1 MPFTSEGIY
10 PDIIMNPHC
19 FVGST
24 LISLPNGLSRP
35 ISSFS
40 EQGLE
45 KVLSWCP
52 TENKSTV
59 SYSLGMESKGIK
71 NTIKLTL
78 IDGRTIECTPD
89 HKFKVLSNN
98 MYVDMEAQHITYDDR
113 LIMGVI
119 GTEDKS
125 DIDEENWNVE
135 FGDYKFDMSNSS
147 MRQRSLALA
156 RLLGYIHTDG
166 TLCKTERGEYR
177 CVVYMGCMFDAYTIM
192 DDVLLVTG
200 KKPKICESYSD
211 TTKCLTFNINICGTF
226 ARSLSTLQGMTYGRR
241 TTQETSYPEFL
252 FEETCPKSIVREF
265 LAGCFGGDGWAPHYR
280 TGNKHTFSNV
290 KFSQSV
296 CVEYADSMEDKM
308 NKLITLMKRLGVD
321 ANIVR
326 ERECHMKCQSYIDR
340 PRISFELEV
349 KSNESFRKN
358 IGFRHCNQKMLR
370 LELACSYEN
379 YCEQVKRQHNNMIGK
394 VNEYMNIKLSIK
406 NALEQGKKDLYEN
419 VDSEIVLNEYYSL
432 LTPTLVGNRRR
443 KNRSNDINVFDYRYM
458 ISAEQYIKNA
468 GAEKWFDKGT
478 YIVEDRKA
486 QYIPNYCIGLM
497 KKEESTRQEVFD
509 IGVMQYHLF
518 VANGATVLNCIP
530 SRMTCGQLIECLTS
544 KIGAIQGT
552 FVDGTPYCNYDVKKL
567 PDILE
572 KLGYNRFGNDVLYC
586 GMTGKKMEAE
596 IFMGPTYQ
604 VRLKHM
610 TADKYHAR
618 SRGPRQSLTR
628 QPLEGRSRDG
638 GLKIGKP
645 FCLRVFTKVK
655 ASPRCGGL
663 HSLIAGNSRKKVKNY
678 HLE

>member
-98 MYVDMEAQHITYDDR
+98 MYVDMEAQHITYDDK

-135 FGDYKFDMSNSS
+135 FGDYKFDMINSS

-166 TLCKTERGEYR
+166 TLCKTERGEYK
-177 CVVYMGCMFDAYTIM
+177 CVVYMGCMLDAHTIM

-211 TTKCLTFNINICGTF
+211 TTDTKTYNINLSATF
-226 ARSLSTLQGMTYGRR
+226 ARSLSTLQGMSYGRR

-265 LAGCFGGDGWAPHYR
+265 LAGCFGGDGWAPHYSA
-280 TGNKHTFSNV
+280 GNKHTFSNV

-326 ERECHMKCQSYIDR
+326 ERICENKCQSYIDR

-394 VNEYMNIKLSIK
+394 VNEYMSVKLSIK

-419 VDSEIVLNEYYSL
+419 VESEIVLNEYYSL
-432 LTPTLVGNRRR
+432 LTPTLVCNRRK
-443 KNRSNDINVFDYRYM
+443 KNRSNDINVFDYKYM
-458 ISAEQYIKNA
+458 ISAEQYIQKA

-478 YIVEDRKA
+478 YIVGRTDE
-486 QYIPNYCIGLM
+486 YIPNYCIGLM

-530 SRMTCGQLIECLTS
+530 SRMTVGQLIECLTS

-663 HSLIAGNSRKKVKNY
+663 HSLIAGNSRKK
-678 HLE
+678 